1 MGRGL
6 SISSEVS
13 RYSFPEIKVAVVLSR
28 CDRSSITG
36 EKKDLLLKA
45 RFEALQAEGG
55 KRAIKKAIEK
65 KQKKVAGK
73 EKKSRPFAK
82 GAFGGGGGGG
92 GGDAGGGADGGPRK
106 RRKVG

>member
-6 SISSEVS
+6 FISSEVS
-13 RYSFPEIKVAVVLSR
+13 RGLFQSARVADSLNGWNCVGA
-28 CDRSSITG
+28 TG

-82 GAFGGGGGGG
+82 GAFGGGGG
-92 GGDAGGGADGGPRK
+92 DAGGGADGGPRK

>member
-1 MGRGL
+1 M
-6 SISSEVS
+6 
-13 RYSFPEIKVAVVLSR
+13 
-28 CDRSSITG
+28 
-36 EKKDLLLKA
+36 LKA

-55 KRAIKKAIEK
+55 KRAVKKAIEK

-82 GAFGGGGGGG
+82 GAFSEGGGAGGGGGGG
-92 GGDAGGGADGGPRK
+92 GGDGAARK

>member
-1 MGRGL
+1 ML
-6 SISSEVS
+6 M
-13 RYSFPEIKVAVVLSR
+13 F
-28 CDRSSITG
+28 TG

-82 GAFGGGGGGG
+82 GAFGGGGGE
-92 GGDAGGGADGGPRK
+92 DAGGGADGGPRK

>member
-1 MGRGL
+1 M
-6 SISSEVS
+6 SMTI
-13 RYSFPEIKVAVVLSR
+13 
-28 CDRSSITG
+28 G

-92 GGDAGGGADGGPRK
+92 GDAGGGADGGPRK

>member
-1 MGRGL
+1 MMRSHARRIHLTL
-6 SISSEVS
+6 SLLIL
-13 RYSFPEIKVAVVLSR
+13 I
-28 CDRSSITG
+28 G

-82 GAFGGGGGGG
+82 GAFGGGGGDG
-92 GGDAGGGADGGPRK
+92 AGGAGGDGGPRK